1 MDSIDVSNSSQN
13 AFLIWRNAWQE
24 CMWRFGRNGVFG
36 PKNAKICFFILKHME
51 VLSRLKVHSHERLTQ
66 EFCQLFY
73 CGCLLFL
80 LGYNLGAVIAKK

>member
-51 VLSRLKVHSHERLTQ
+51 VLSRLKVHSHELNKT
-66 EFCQLFY
+66 LNT
-73 CGCLLFL
+73 GILSTFL
-80 LGYNLGAVIAKK
+80 LWVFTFLVWL

>member
-36 PKNAKICFFILKHME
+36 PKNAKICFFISKHME
-51 VLSRLKVHSHERLTQ
+51 VLSRLNKTLNTGILST
-66 EFCQLFY
+66 
-73 CGCLLFL
+73 FL
-80 LGYNLGAVIAKK
+80 LLNSLNWLKYYSYT